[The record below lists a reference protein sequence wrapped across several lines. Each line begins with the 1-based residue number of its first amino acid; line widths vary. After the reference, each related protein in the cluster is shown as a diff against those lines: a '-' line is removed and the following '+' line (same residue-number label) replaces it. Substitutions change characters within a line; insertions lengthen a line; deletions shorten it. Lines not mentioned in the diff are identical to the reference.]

1 MIHRHALPAFLTIS
15 VLLHGIVAVAWR
27 GPAMPVPRMG
37 TSLRVS
43 LLPANP
49 DRVHQTTRA
58 ANGGRGPQAR
68 SGILRPV
75 HDTHALVRASR
86 ARRDTTA
93 GKQAGQ
99 RASRKMAAR
108 VSARAQGTAAGE
120 RLRHALSRYFYYP
133 ELAIRYGWQGTVK
146 IGVRLSRD
154 GTVSDVHLVHSSGYA
169 VLDDAALRSTR
180 SIHSV
185 GGFDGASA
193 RDHFDVQLPVVY
205 RLAES

>member
-1 MIHRHALPAFLTIS
+1 MMRRHALPAFLTIS
-15 VLLHGIVAVAWR
+15 ILLHGIVAIAWR
-27 GPAMPVPRMG
+27 GPARPVPRLG

-43 LLPANP
+43 LLPP
-49 DRVHQTTRA
+49 SPHRVRQTPRTT
-58 ANGGRGPQAR
+58 NGGHGPQSR
-68 SGILRPV
+68 SGISSPV
-75 HDTHALVRASR
+75 RDTHALVRASR

-93 GKQAGQ
+93 GEQAGQ
-99 RASRKMAAR
+99 TASKKKAAR
-108 VSARAQGTAAGE
+108 VSARAQGSVAGK

-146 IGVRLSRD
+146 IGVRLRRD

-180 SIHSV
+180 NIHSV
-185 GGFDGASA
+185 GSLAGAST

-205 RLAES
+205 RLAER